1 MSTLATNAI
10 TDASGGNTATIN
22 GYTPTASN
30 MAGRNRI
37 INGNF
42 DIWQRGTSFSSSSV
56 NEYSADRF
64 RTEGYGLS
72 TTISRQ
78 AFTAGQTDVPHFPTY
93 FCRVVTSTIASGQF
107 WAFQQRIEM
116 PQVLGYGQTG
126 TFSFWV
132 RATTGTLPAGA
143 FSYGMGSSRTGSPA
157 LTTAWQKITGTF
169 TAPTS
174 GNYGTLYLVY
184 LGADKA
190 AISVDIAQVQLEAG
204 SVATPFEHR
213 QYGQELALCQ
223 RYCQKSYNLET
234 VPGGVT
240 NSGMLAVLANNSTY
254 GECLQARFPVAMRA
268 LPTIT
273 TYNPATGASGSI
285 RNITGSTNVT
295 ASLNNTS
302 QNGLSNLNVALTSG
316 SVYIFHY
323 LASAEL

>member
-1 MSTLATNAI
+1 MSEIAVNAI
-10 TDASGGNTATIN
+10 TDASGGNTTTIN
-22 GYTPTASN
+22 GYTPTVSN

-143 FSYGMGSSRTGSPA
+143 FSYGMGSSRTDSPA

-174 GNYGTLYLVY
+174 GDYGSLYLVY

-223 RYCQKSYNLET
+223 RYYEKSYNTSVAVGTATLDGAFLTTRIDSVGGGSPFFKVSKRAAPT
-234 VPGGVT
+234 VTVYSPT
-240 NSGMLAVLANNSTY
+240 SGTA
-254 GECLQARFPVAMRA
+254 GQARNYSSSADTA
-268 LPTIT
+268 
-273 TYNPATGASGSI
+273 ASAQSIGENAFYLLAGSAGI
-285 RNITGSTNVT
+285 N
-295 ASLNNTS
+295 
-302 QNGLSNLNVALTSG
+302 NGLGV
-316 SVYIFHY
+316 HY
-323 LASAEL
+323 TASAEL

>member
-1 MSTLATNAI
+1 MSEIAVNAI
-10 TDASGGNTATIN
+10 TDASGGNTTTIN
-22 GYTPTASN
+22 GYTPTVSN

-143 FSYGMGSSRTGSPA
+143 FSYGMGSSRTDSPA

-174 GNYGTLYLVY
+174 GDYGSLYLVY

-204 SVATPFEHR
+204 SVATPFER
-213 QYGQELALCQ
+213 RSYGQELALCQ
-223 RYCQKSYNLET
+223 RYFEPFGNFDCSGGYIGAAAVSVYSHYCYKVEKRASPTVSTTLCQTQAS
-234 VPGGVT
+234 GGGIT
-240 NSGMLAVLANNSTY
+240 ARTLGFGSNNTRGFSPQLSGSDPRATLA
-254 GECLQARFPVAMRA
+254 
-268 LPTIT
+268 
-273 TYNPATGASGSI
+273 GAS
-285 RNITGSTNVT
+285 
-295 ASLNNTS
+295 
-302 QNGLSNLNVALTSG
+302 
-316 SVYIFHY
+316 
-323 LASAEL
+323 SAEL